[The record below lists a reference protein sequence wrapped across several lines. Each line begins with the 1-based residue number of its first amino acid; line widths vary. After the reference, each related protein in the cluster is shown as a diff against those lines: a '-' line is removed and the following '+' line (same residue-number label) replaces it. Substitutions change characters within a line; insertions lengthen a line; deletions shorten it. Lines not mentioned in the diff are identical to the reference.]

1 MPKNINVF
9 GDNTGFLGHH
19 LGCVGSQVNFVIS
32 GSTVANRRRL
42 RNGNQQQ
49 HSRINEAELQVYR
62 DLAQTSGGQ
71 AVEVMTSEVSEA
83 ISVLTESNT
92 ASLVVL
98 PTTRRRFLSAFRLI
112 ALVFVS
118 KLKVTLLQA
127 TRNPGLT
134 DTFTFLVDQ
143 TVENPVVY
151 ITGRSVTFV
160 LTSPTGNT
168 APCRRRLLL
177 CQSYK

>member
-1 MPKNINVF
+1 M
-9 GDNTGFLGHH
+9 
-19 LGCVGSQVNFVIS
+19 NFIIS

-49 HSRINEAELQVYR
+49 HGRINEAELQVYR

-83 ISVLTESNT
+83 ISVLTESNS

-98 PTTRRRFLSAFRLI
+98 PTTRRKFLSAFRLI
-112 ALVFVS
+112 KVIFVP
-118 KLKVTLLQA
+118 KLQVTLLQA
-127 TRNPGLT
+127 ARNPGMT

-151 ITGRSVTFV
+151 ITGRSVNFV

-168 APCRRRLLL
+168 APCRLKLLL
-177 CQSYK
+177 CRSYKLTKYSFLQTTAQCLFALSLRIT